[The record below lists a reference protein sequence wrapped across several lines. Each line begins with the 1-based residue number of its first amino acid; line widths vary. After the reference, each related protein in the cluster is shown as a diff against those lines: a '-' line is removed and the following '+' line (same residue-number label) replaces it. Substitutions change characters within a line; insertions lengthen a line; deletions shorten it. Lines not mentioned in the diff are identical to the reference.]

1 MRQVDG
7 SDAMEQ
13 LRCRDGN
20 SEAKAAVLLRRCGG
34 YAALPG
40 QPCCCDGTAGM
51 LRAGTA
57 VRLRRYGGY
66 AALPVWWMKGMVWS
80 AWD

>member
-1 MRQVDG
+1 M
-7 SDAMEQ
+7 
-13 LRCRDGN
+13 
-20 SEAKAAVLLRRCGG
+20 LLRRYGG

-40 QPCCCDGTAGM
+40 RPCCCDGTAGM

-57 VRLRRYGGY
+57 GLLRRCGGY
-66 AALPVWWMKGMVWS
+66 AALTGRPCCCDGTAGMLRPVWWMKGMVWS